1 MKVSDLTITIHGKT
15 IINDLN
21 FEFNTAGKLLI
32 IGENGAGKSTLMK
45 ALVGMLKANK
55 GKIVHNETIAY
66 VPDSS
71 EKYFVGISPGIYF
84 NFLRMNTNNRVFFD
98 NRLLNLMRKYSFSE
112 ELMKKKI
119 NDLSLGEQKKVMI
132 IGAFLLNPSMY
143 LMDEPL
149 SGLDKKS
156 AEALVEMIDQLTNE
170 GKKFIIISHDDS
182 ERFSPINRTL
192 MI

>member
-1 MKVSDLTITIHGKT
+1 MKVNDLTITIHGKT
-15 IINDLN
+15 IINDLS

-32 IGENGAGKSTLMK
+32 VGKNGAGKSTLMK
-45 ALVGMLKANK
+45 VLVGMVKPSK
-55 GKIVHNETIAY
+55 GKVIHNETIGY

-71 EKYFVGISPGIYF
+71 EKYFVGMSPEIYF
-84 NFLRMNTNNRVFFD
+84 NFLRINTSNSVCFD
-98 NRLLNLMRKYSFSE
+98 TRLISLIKKYSFSE
-112 ELMKKKI
+112 GLMKKKI

-132 IGAFLLNPSMY
+132 IGAFLLDPSMY

-156 AEALVEMIDQLTNE
+156 AETLIEMIDQLTNE
-170 GKKFIIISHDDS
+170 GRKFIIISHDDN
-182 ERFSPINRTL
+182 EKFSPINRTL